1 MYQNKWKFW
10 VPNYPH
16 GPRNKDPT
24 AHANLDVPTTYLSP
38 LTGQASLTSF
48 FHSPQATG
56 LSVRALS
63 SPGHKNWNR
72 RPKPRKTETET
83 ENPETR
89 SPNTI
94 FGYVMW
100 NPDQISDIFGYQIAV
115 PDSPEYPKYLRGHW
129 VPDSLSYQFS
139 RTRSRSRSQ
148 PNSDSLG
155 SGRLALMSLACPQAT
170 VVQPSPAAPRSSL
183 LKSQPVNPS

>member
-1 MYQNKWKFW
+1 MQCIWQIEFKFHRLIMRVLSCSWPWARLVYQFYTLQRL
-10 VPNYPH
+10 YP
-16 GPRNKDPT
+16 
-24 AHANLDVPTTYLSP
+24 V
-38 LTGQASLTSF
+38 
-48 FHSPQATG
+48 
-56 LSVRALS
+56 
-63 SPGHKNWNR
+63 SPGHKNRNR
-72 RPKPRKTETET
+72 RPKPRKTETKT
-83 ENPETR
+83 KNPETR
-89 SPNTI
+89 SPNTF

-100 NPDQISDIFGYQIAV
+100 NPDQISDLFGYQIAV

-155 SGRLALMSLACPQAT
+155 SRRLALMSLACPQAT
-170 VVQPSPAAPRSSL
+170 AVQPSPAAPRSSL